1 MIRFVKGIFSSS
13 IPVPTSS
20 NIVKEEEEEEEEE
33 EELDTDAQDNTE
45 IQDSHK
51 DQDRA
56 PSAHAHADTDAMDTS
71 SIVNGTPRLGNGQFA
86 TSSAVKGSSG
96 NKNKGK
102 MSLRQ
107 IKNQKKKERKRK
119 KRDGLDSSVID
130 SSVVDSSVMG
140 EDGGGRGMEGEDDNG
155 APDMEAEKGSVSNGA
170 VEVEES
176 FVSPDLSRTLSN
188 IFGDV
193 PVTKPVVEE
202 PKLKK
207 SKKSNR
213 ASKKLLKA
221 EAIEANGFTS
231 QLPQEPE
238 PMEEETQDMQTLIRT
253 EQLAKS
259 KEKKQKNSKKP
270 TSAVNTTESYGSNL
284 QSQSDDLGLVE
295 KIKKAKQK
303 ARLSLRKPSQ
313 ESIAALQDEDDSAV
327 LLHQP
332 LTPALFNHSRP
343 QSPIRPTQEDIAEA
357 EAQIQS
363 SAWSTGHVGPD
374 PEEDN
379 DEEEPVQP
387 SKKALGK
394 RKVSNTAVEST
405 AKRRKSKDKVEAT
418 AKLTEYGFVASS
430 APSPDNAANPLD
442 RSRSASHD
450 TSELARTVASMYASQ
465 MEEERTSL
473 LPEIAASSS
482 LALNSSQQRRPTPAF
497 TPVNPRR
504 PLAAVVIPA
513 MKPFELSPS
522 SQPHPESES
531 ELPQKAPTSTERG
544 KRRLPIGEPESSQAK
559 GKVVKTPKRNSM
571 VSKRLG
577 KSTTPK
583 SSTAK
588 AKTPK
593 SRTPKIPRSSQ
604 VTPASKGARIP
615 EDDVR
620 TIADAVESY
629 REEYDLKQPDLNDI
643 IQGLATN
650 ENGRRFW
657 AYMYEEVP
665 HLPKPK
671 VQSHCRRNFH
681 NFEARGS
688 WTAEA
693 DQDLR
698 DAYERNPGKWKQIGG
713 ELNRFSE
720 DCRDRWRNYL
730 VCGDNQKKDIWD
742 KEEEETLKE
751 VVEELLELVRKGEGR
766 SSKDAKKDDYTQL
779 DWLKVS
785 EMMRHTR
792 SRLQCLTKWKNIL
805 EREDADTE
813 DLVAFQPISKA
824 NWRLEEAETVARRMR
839 APEKL
844 ELLYLIRDS
853 KAGKEGKIPWQT
865 IQQDLRIKSRKMA
878 LRVCYRNLK
887 EHIPDNEDM
896 KLQDIVSALIDLYEA
911 AAPAEPKGFKSF
923 VSPARY
929 NKSSKQRS
937 VSKRVS
943 RDEEDEEEEDEN
955 DNGEGSSTTKKRR
968 TSSAKG
974 NNGGG
979 PSTQPARL
987 RLAKGRKAA
996 MLSEMDHDNDRTPPK
1011 KSSKKL
1017 RSRMKATGQKESQET
1032 AADAAESADEISEAF
1047 QAVKSSPARS
1057 PRVAKKPIMAARTS
1071 RSSKRL
1077 SEHRV
1082 FESDDDA
1089 EPSVVEP
1096 TSRKPAS
1103 RSERDD
1109 HFDENIQP
1117 DKEVQQEDDDVQLD
1131 EEMQQDDE
1139 GQPYLNLPHHEQE
1152 IPESD
1157 INMGNAPA
1165 TNGHLDSEYEDED
1178 EEYPSTNHGTAS
1190 VDLDEPH
1197 SITANGFPDD
1207 NDNHSVDEES
1217 VDYTR
1222 FRSESVEAD
1231 TLHEK
1236 LPGQMNLFGNGNG
1249 HHDEDGDEDDESDV
1263 GLGTKS
1269 RFQRSGSISSD
1280 GISSDASSIPHTSKV
1295 KKGGKP
1301 AMEGSPE
1308 L

>member
-20 NIVKEEEEEEEEE
+20 NIVKEEEEDEE
-33 EELDTDAQDNTE
+33 EELNTDAQNDTE
-45 IQDSHK
+45 IPDSHEAQEG
-51 DQDRA
+51 DLSARA
-56 PSAHAHADTDAMDTS
+56 DPDTDAMDTS
-71 SIVNGTPRLGNGQFA
+71 SFANGTPRVGNGQLA
-86 TSSAVKGSSG
+86 IATVTSSAVRGSSG
-96 NKNKGK
+96 KKKKKNQAK
-102 MSLRQ
+102 MSARQ

-140 EDGGGRGMEGEDDNG
+140 EDIVGRGMEGEDNNG
-155 APDMEAEKGSVSNGA
+155 ALEMEVEKTFVSNGA
-170 VEVEES
+170 VEAGES
-176 FVSPDLSRTLSN
+176 FVSPDLSRTLN
-188 IFGDV
+188 NLFGAV
-193 PVTKPVVEE
+193 PVTKAVVEE
-202 PKLKK
+202 PKPKK
-207 SKKSNR
+207 SKKSKR
-213 ASKKLLKA
+213 ASKKQLKA
-221 EAIEANGFTS
+221 DAIQTNGVAS

-238 PMEEETQDMQTLIRT
+238 PMEEETQDMQTLIRK

-259 KEKKQKNSKKP
+259 KEKKQTKSKKP
-270 TSAVNTTESYGSNL
+270 TPAVDTESSGSNR
-284 QSQSDDLGLVE
+284 QSQSDDLSLVE

-303 ARLSLRKPSQ
+303 ARLTPRKPSQ
-313 ESIAALQDEDDSAV
+313 ESIDALQDEDDSTA

-343 QSPIRPTQEDIAEA
+343 HSPIRPTQEDIAEA

-363 SAWSTGHVGPD
+363 SAWSTGQVGLD
-374 PEEDN
+374 LEAD
-379 DEEEPVQP
+379 DEEEEPIQP

-394 RKVSNTAVEST
+394 RKASNTALESN
-405 AKRRKSKDKVEAT
+405 AKRKKSKEKAEAT

-430 APSPDNAANPLD
+430 APSSDNAATPGNRL
-442 RSRSASHD
+442 RSASHD
-450 TSELARTVASMYASQ
+450 TSELARTAASMYANQ
-465 MEEERTSL
+465 MEEEHVSL
-473 LPEIAASSS
+473 LPEIAVSSS

-504 PLAAVVIPA
+504 LLQAVVIPA
-513 MKPFELSPS
+513 MNPFEPPPS
-522 SQPHPESES
+522 SQPHLESEP
-531 ELPQKAPTSTERG
+531 ELPQTAPTSTERR
-544 KRRLPIGEPESSQAK
+544 KRRLPMGEPEPPQAK
-559 GKVVKTPKRNSM
+559 AKAVKALRTKSV

-583 SSTAK
+583 SSTSK

-593 SRTPKIPRSSQ
+593 SRTPKLPPSSQ

-615 EDDVR
+615 EEDVR

-629 REEYDLKQPDLNDI
+629 REEYDLKQSDLNDI
-643 IQGLATN
+643 IQGQATN

-657 AYMYEEVP
+657 SYMYEEVP
-665 HLPKPK
+665 HLLKPK
-671 VQSHCRRNFH
+671 VQNHCRRNFH

-688 WTAEA
+688 WTPEA

-698 DAYERNPGKWKQIGG
+698 DAYERNPGKWKQIGA

-730 VCGDNQKKDIWD
+730 VCGDNQRKEIWD

-751 VVEELLELVRKGEGR
+751 VVEELLALVHKGEGR
-766 SSKDAKKDDYTQL
+766 SSKHVDKDDYTKL

-792 SRLQCLTKWKNIL
+792 SRLQCITKWKSIL

-813 DLVAFQPISKA
+813 DLVAFQPISKT
-824 NWRLEEAETVARRMR
+824 NWRLEEAETIARKMR

-844 ELLYLIRDS
+844 QLLYYIRDS

-865 IQQDLRIKSRKMA
+865 IQQDLSIKERKMA

-896 KLQDIVSALIDLYEA
+896 KLQDVVSALIDLYEA
-911 AAPAEPKGFKSF
+911 AAPTEPKGFNTF

-929 NKSSKQRS
+929 DKSSKRKS
-937 VSKRVS
+937 SSRVAV
-943 RDEEDEEEEDEN
+943 DEEDEEEEDEN
-955 DNGEGSSTTKKRR
+955 SNGEGPSTTKKRR
-968 TSSAKG
+968 TSGAKG
-974 NNGGG
+974 DNGEGR
-979 PSTQPARL
+979 SAQPARL

-996 MLSEMDHDNDRTPPK
+996 MLSEMDHENDGTPPK
-1011 KSSKKL
+1011 KPPKKL
-1017 RSRMKATGQKESQET
+1017 RSRMKGAGQKESQET
-1032 AADAAESADEISEAF
+1032 AANAAESADEISAAF
-1047 QAVKSSPARS
+1047 KAVKSSQARS

-1071 RSSKRL
+1071 GSSKRL
-1077 SEHRV
+1077 SGYR
-1082 FESDDDA
+1082 
-1089 EPSVVEP
+1089 VVE
-1096 TSRKPAS
+1096 S
-1103 RSERDD
+1103 
-1109 HFDENIQP
+1109 
-1117 DKEVQQEDDDVQLD
+1117 EDDDNFDEDVQPDEEVQEEDEDAQPD
-1131 EEMQQDDE
+1131 EEMQQDE
-1139 GQPYLNLPHHEQE
+1139 EEQPYLNLSRHRQE

-1165 TNGHLDSEYEDED
+1165 INGHLDSEYEDED

-1207 NDNHSVDEES
+1207 NDNRSDGDES

-1222 FRSESVEAD
+1222 FRSESLESD
-1231 TLHEK
+1231 IPRTIRPE
-1236 LPGQMNLFGNGNG
+1236 QMHLVGTGNGS
-1249 HHDEDGDEDDESDV
+1249 HDEDRDEDDESDV
-1263 GLGTKS
+1263 GLGVKS
-1269 RFQRSGSISSD
+1269 LFKRSGSISSD
-1280 GISSDASSIPHTSKV
+1280 GISSDASSIPHTPKA
-1295 KKGGKP
+1295 KGAEF